1 MELDVLRVDSVN
13 LSLSERPSHQ
23 LVTEGARTF
32 LSSTVDPLAMYGS
45 AVCT

>member
-23 LVTEGARTF
+23 LFTEGARTF